1 MAKVTGPLMSIEAS
15 GQFAQSIVFDKR
27 GFARGYT
34 IPSNPRTTLQQE
46 TRLAMK
52 AAQTAARHLN
62 ATARTTLEGILGY
75 RWNAALLGETLGTN
89 LSNYTASALA
99 YDSLTEQEKG
109 YVTALASTLQMTEVA
124 VPGSTGTVEP
134 EIPLYAVLRAYNN
147 LTAPA
152 TPVTVANIGT
162 LFT

>member
-15 GQFAQSIVFDKR
+15 GQFAQSIVFDRR

-34 IPSNPRTTLQQE
+34 TPSNPRTNLQQQ

-52 AAQTAARHLN
+52 AAQTAAKHLN
-62 ATARTTLEGILGY
+62 ATARTTLQGISGY
-75 RWNAALLGETLGTN
+75 RWNAALLSETLGTN
-89 LSNYTASALA
+89 LANWNTAMVEYETLSVGDMGALQTLA
-99 YDSLTEQEKG
+99 QALKLSYIQVPEYDELI
-109 YVTALASTLQMTEVA
+109 A
-124 VPGSTGTVEP
+124 P
-134 EIPLYAVLRAYNN
+134 EAALYAVLCGYNR

-152 TPVTVANIGT
+152 VPVAVGNIST